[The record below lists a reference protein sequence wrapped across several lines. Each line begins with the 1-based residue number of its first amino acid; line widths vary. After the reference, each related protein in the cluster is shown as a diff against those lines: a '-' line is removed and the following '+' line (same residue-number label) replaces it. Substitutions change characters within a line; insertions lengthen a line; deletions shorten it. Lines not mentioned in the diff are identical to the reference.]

1 MNPGPQDS
9 KARDALGSVPH
20 RQDKK
25 GLGHSAGHPSSGGA
39 KPTYR
44 SPGGQGMAGL
54 HIRPSP
60 HTLNSSSTAMLWS
73 LTEAEAMIKTVVIV
87 PLYWDLF

>member
-1 MNPGPQDS
+1 
-9 KARDALGSVPH
+9 
-20 RQDKK
+20 
-25 GLGHSAGHPSSGGA
+25 
-39 KPTYR
+39 
-44 SPGGQGMAGL
+44 MAGL